1 MLMFEYRYEHRVRY
15 READPMGIVYH
26 THYLDYFEAARTEAL
41 RAAGLAYNSLEQGG
55 MFMPVVD
62 VSLTYKRPAR
72 YDDLIVV
79 HTRMILSSSTTRLRF
94 DYDVFRKN
102 EPSVLVS
109 GHVTLCFYDR
119 NLEKPIRAPRQVV
132 SLLTELNAVE
142 AKPETETT
150 QAP

>member
-1 MLMFEYRYEHRVRY
+1 MFEYRYEHRVRY

-109 GHVTLCFYDR
+109 GHVTLCFDDR
-119 NLEKPIRAPRQVV
+119 NL
-132 SLLTELNAVE
+132 
-142 AKPETETT
+142 
-150 QAP
+150 